1 MAQEEPVT
9 VKQLNKEHIRAY
21 MGKHT
26 SASKSQIAR
35 ELGLSFPTVGRGTDR
50 ARGRLF
56 HRGQVRLHL

>member
-26 SASKSQIAR
+26 SAFQKPDCQGAGIK
-35 ELGLSFPTVGRGTDR
+35 FPYGGTSD
-50 ARGRLF
+50 
-56 HRGQVRLHL
+56 